1 MSNISNIKDENMK
14 YEVTMQHHPN
24 WKTCCYTVEYDF
36 VKYDCNIYDLRHK
49 TAVYI
54 LADYQNDIPEFYGGQ
69 VGVRPGG
76 AWKRI
81 QEHTTDK
88 FKNMWQKAYI
98 FVVKDVNKDEIV
110 DGITY
115 NSVSLDA
122 LEDGLVEYLRGIRE
136 IKCVTKRT
144 KHPQLSSIGQS
155 YLDEI
160 KQYIQRIL
168 INRGIIADTSNTD
181 SMSEKIKDEKIQ
193 IETINLGDY
202 DETGDYTTP
211 ENTVR
216 NMVNMIPEELLT
228 AEAKFFDPACKDGL
242 FLKILYER
250 LMNSKSELKAYPDE
264 FNRHS
269 HIIDEQ
275 LYGIAISKE
284 SYGKT
289 LELLYGKKNNDDYSS
304 YRNIRFGGNKYIDK
318 IKQFNFSKGIDS
330 KTVEQVKRYIF
341 IDIFNNQVWQNDEKK
356 DRELRDMK
364 FSVVIGNP
372 PYSDNEDRGDI
383 NSGNSLYPKFM
394 YIGMIVGEYSCMI
407 VPSGWMTM
415 NQMSGV
421 KCDELKYL
429 RENSNR
435 ISEIHD
441 FHNAGDIFE
450 GVTIPTGVCYYLMG
464 EQESPSCSHSI
475 DGIECE
481 AERLLYDKD
490 LDVLFRDKKAIDII
504 SKIEQ
509 VDGKEYPDFADECA
523 GGKHYFDDGDKIM
536 TSTWND
542 YRIVKNGE
550 YSIKYYLKSSNKK
563 HKNSLVTVCDGAAI
577 PNLGYAWV
585 SEEQIPT
592 RIHADD
598 YKRHKLIIGQAF
610 TANSKYVL
618 DVPEYIGN
626 NSVCSQSYIPVFSPH
641 DSEEECLTIAKYM
654 QTKFFRYLVNILKS
668 GQNLSNRIFKLVPMQ
683 DFTSNSNINWNE
695 SLEKIDEQLYEKYKL
710 TSDERKHIDGA
721 VARGTQDKAKNTDS
735 EKNKKKGKKSNK
747 KSEETTE

>member
-1 MSNISNIKDENMK
+1 MSNISDIKDENMK
-14 YEVTMQHHPN
+14 YEITVQHHPN

-54 LADYQNDIPEFYGGQ
+54 LADYQDDIPEFYGGQ

-76 AWKRI
+76 AWKRM

-88 FKNMWQKAYI
+88 FNDTWQKAYI

-115 NSVSLDA
+115 NSVNLDA
-122 LEDGLVEYLRGIRE
+122 LEDGLVEYLRGLNE

-181 SMSEKIKDEKIQ
+181 STSEQIKDEKIQ
-193 IETINLGDY
+193 IETNNLGDY

-216 NMVNMIPEELLT
+216 NMVNMIPKELLNP
-228 AEAKFFDPACKDGL
+228 EAKFFDPACKDGL
-242 FLKILYER
+242 FLKIIYER
-250 LMNSKSELKAYPDE
+250 LMGSKSELAAYPDE

-275 LYGIAISKE
+275 LYGVAISKE
-284 SYGKT
+284 SYNKT
-289 LELLYGKKNNDDYSS
+289 LELLYGKKNKDDYSQ
-304 YRNIRFGGNKYIDK
+304 YRNIHFGGNKYIDK
-318 IKQFNFSKGIDS
+318 IKQIDFSNGIDS
-330 KTVEQVKRYIF
+330 KTVEWVKRYIF

-372 PYSDNEDRGDI
+372 PYSDNEERGGTGG
-383 NSGNSLYPKFM
+383 GNQLYPKFM

-407 VPSGWMTM
+407 VPSGWMAM
-415 NQMSGV
+415 DRMSGV

-441 FHNAGDIFE
+441 FHNSSDIFE

-464 EQESPSCSHSI
+464 EQESPSCSHFI
-475 DGIECE
+475 DKSECKTGQS
-481 AERLLYDKD
+481 LYNKD
-490 LDVLFRDKKAIDII
+490 LDICFRDKEASSIVA
-504 SKIEQ
+504 KIEK
-509 VDGKEYPDFADECA
+509 VEGKEYHRFADECTVVN
-523 GGKHYFDDGDKIM
+523 HYFDDGKKIM
-536 TSTWND
+536 TTNWTGYN
-542 YRIVKNGE
+542 IVEDAE
-550 YSIKYYLKSSNKK
+550 YHIKYFL
-563 HKNSLVTVCDGAAI
+563 KNSSKYHKYTSTECFESNVPG
-577 PNLGYAWV
+577 LGYAWV
-585 SEEQIPT
+585 SEDQIPKVD
-592 RIHADD
+592 RVND

-641 DSEEECLTIAKYM
+641 DTEEECLTIAKYM

-668 GQNLSNRIFKLVPMQ
+668 GQKINNRVFKLVPMQ
-683 DFTSNSNINWNE
+683 DFTSNSDINWNE
-695 SLEKIDEQLYEKYKL
+695 SLEEIDNQLYEKYKL

-721 VARGTQDKAKNTDS
+721 VARGKQDKAKNTDS
-735 EKNKKKGKKSNK
+735 EKNKKKGKKANK